1 MAEKKEK
8 NTIIID
14 DVEHNFEDLTPEQQT
29 MINHIADLE
38 RKISSS
44 KFNLQQLEFGKA
56 AFINALKQNMD
67 SVEKE
72 KEKEENVNL
81 NNYE

>member
-8 NTIIID
+8 NTITID
-14 DVEHNFEDLTPEQQT
+14 GVDHNFEDLTQEQQT

-44 KFNLQQLEFGKA
+44 QFNLQQLEFGKA

-67 SVEKE
+67 AVEQE
-72 KEKEENVNL
+72 KSEENLVA
-81 NNYE
+81 EEAK

>member
-8 NTIIID
+8 NTITID
-14 DVEHNFEDLTPEQQT
+14 GVDHNFEDLTPEQQA

-44 KFNLQQLEFGKA
+44 QFNLQQLEFGKV
-56 AFINALKQNMD
+56 AFIKALKDNMD
-67 SVEKE
+67 AQANEKSEEQAIEVEE
-72 KEKEENVNL
+72 
-81 NNYE
+81 

>member
-8 NTIIID
+8 NTITID
-14 DVEHNFEDLTPEQQT
+14 GVDHNFEDLTPEQQT

-44 KFNLQQLEFGKA
+44 QFNLQQLEFGKA
-56 AFINALKQNMD
+56 AFIKALKDNMD
-67 SVEKE
+67 AQANEKNEEEAVEV
-72 KEKEENVNL
+72 EE
-81 NNYE
+81 

>member
-8 NTIIID
+8 NTITID
-14 DVEHNFEDLTPEQQT
+14 GVDHNFEDLTPEQQT

-44 KFNLQQLEFGKA
+44 QFNLQQLEFGKA
-56 AFINALKQNMD
+56 AFMKALKDDMGR
-67 SVEKE
+67 
-72 KEKEENVNL
+72 EE
-81 NNYE
+81 

>member
-8 NTIIID
+8 NTITID
-14 DVEHNFEDLTPEQQT
+14 GVDHNFEDLTQEQQI

-44 KFNLQQLEFGKA
+44 QFNLQQLEFGKA
-56 AFINALKQNMD
+56 AFIKALKDDMD
-67 SVEKE
+67 KE
-72 KEKEENVNL
+72 SSEADGIAEEVKS
-81 NNYE
+81 

>member
-8 NTIIID
+8 NTITID
-14 DVEHNFEDLTPEQQT
+14 GVDHNFEDLTQEQQT

-44 KFNLQQLEFGKA
+44 QFNLQQLEFGKA
-56 AFINALKQNMD
+56 AFINALKQNMND
-67 SVEKE
+67 AEQEKS
-72 KEKEENVNL
+72 EENLVA
-81 NNYE
+81 EEAK

>member
-8 NTIIID
+8 NTITID
-14 DVEHNFEDLTPEQQT
+14 GVDHNFEDLTSEQQT

-44 KFNLQQLEFGKA
+44 QFNLQQLEFGKA
-56 AFINALKQNMD
+56 AFIKALKDNMD
-67 SVEKE
+67 AQANEKSEEQAIEVEE
-72 KEKEENVNL
+72 
-81 NNYE
+81 

>member
-8 NTIIID
+8 NTIVID

-72 KEKEENVNL
+72 KEENVNL

>member
-8 NTIIID
+8 NTITID
-14 DVEHNFEDLTPEQQT
+14 GVDHNFEDLTQEQQT

-44 KFNLQQLEFGKA
+44 QFNLQQLEFGKA

-67 SVEKE
+67 AAEQEKS
-72 KEKEENVNL
+72 EENLVA
-81 NNYE
+81 EEAK

>member
-8 NTIIID
+8 NTITID
-14 DVEHNFEDLTPEQQT
+14 GVDHNFEDLTPEQQI

-44 KFNLQQLEFGKA
+44 QFNLQQLEFGKA
-56 AFINALKQNMD
+56 AFIKALKDNMD
-67 SVEKE
+67 AEANEKSEGEAVELE
-72 KEKEENVNL
+72 
-81 NNYE
+81 